1 LKAKTHSAD
10 ADIQASY
17 AALKRAAKAAR
28 KLSEATAT
36 PFYVVRRGR
45 IVNINAARKVRKT
58 A

>member
-1 LKAKTHSAD
+1 MNAKNHSAD

-45 IVNINAARKVRKT
+45 IVNVNVGRKVRKT